1 MHYYCNIMKPTLIK
15 DLLTSAPDG
24 RDVTVCGWVRTK
36 RDSKNLVFIQV
47 NDGSCFANIQLTFDR
62 SNPQGANSENIE
74 NELKKINTGAS
85 IGAEGKIIPSPAS
98 GQAVEVTLMNITVL
112 GECNPEEYPL
122 QKNKMSMEYLREN
135 ATLRARTNTFG
146 AVFRVRNQMAFAV
159 HSFFQERGFQYI
171 NTPEITCSDCEG
183 AGEMFQVTT
192 LSLEKIA
199 EMGVKAGQGGMKI
212 EDAHKIVDYSKDFF
226 GRKASLTVSG
236 QLEAETLA
244 TALSRVYTFGPTFRA
259 ENSNTPRHLA
269 EFWMIEP
276 EMAFFDLDDDMD
288 LQEDFVKYLLNW
300 ALTKCRE
307 DLEFFDKR
315 IQPGLIAQL
324 ESVVNSKFVRI
335 SYTDAIK
342 ELEKHADKFE
352 FKPYWGCDI
361 ATEHERFL
369 TEQIFKCP
377 VMVYDYPK
385 EIKSFYMK
393 QNPDGKT
400 VRACDV
406 LVPGIG
412 ELNGGSEREEDYGKL
427 LQAIKDR
434 GMDESIYDWYLNLRK
449 FGTVPHS
456 GFGMG
461 FERLIRYVTGMENIR
476 DVIPYPRAPKLAD
489 F

>member
-1 MHYYCNIMKPTLIK
+1 MVPVLIK

-24 RDVTVCGWVRTK
+24 RKVTVCGWVRTV
-36 RDSKNLVFIQV
+36 RDSKGLVFIHV
-47 NDGSCFANIQLTFDR
+47 NDGSCFASIQLTFDR
-62 SNPQGANSENIE
+62 NNPSENADTSTIE
-74 NELKKINTGAS
+74 KELKKLSTGAS
-85 IGAEGKIIPSPAS
+85 LRAQGKLIESPAS
-98 GQAVEVTLMNITVL
+98 GQAVEVILENLECL
-112 GECNPEEYPL
+112 GEARPEEYPL

-135 ATLRARTNTFG
+135 AHLRARTNTFG
-146 AVFRVRNQMAFAV
+146 AVYRVRNQMAFAV
-159 HSFFQERGFQYI
+159 HSFFQERGFVYI
-171 NTPEITCSDCEG
+171 NAPEITCSDCEG

-199 EMGVKAGQGGMKI
+199 EMGVKAGAGGMKI
-212 EDAHKIVDYSKDFF
+212 QDAHKIVDYSKDFF
-226 GRKASLTVSG
+226 GKKASLTVSG

-276 EMAFFDLDDDMD
+276 EMAFYDLDDDMD
-288 LQEDFVKYLLNW
+288 IQEDFVRYLLNW
-300 ALTKCRE
+300 ALTKCRS

-315 IQPGLIAQL
+315 VQPGLIDAL
-324 ESVVNSKFVRI
+324 TKVAGAKFVRI
-335 SYTDAIK
+335 SYTDAIAR
-342 ELEKHADKFE
+342 LEEAEKNGAKFE
-352 FKPYWGCDI
+352 FKPQWGCDI
-361 ATEHERFL
+361 ATEHERYL
-369 TEQIFKCP
+369 TEKIFDGP
-377 VMVYDYPK
+377 VMVFNYPK

-393 QNPDGKT
+393 QNDDGKT
-400 VRACDV
+400 VKAVDV

-412 ELNGGSEREEDYGKL
+412 ELIGGSEREEDYGKL
-427 LQAIKDR
+427 LAEIKR
-434 GMDESIYDWYLNLRK
+434 RNMDETIYDWYLDLRK

-456 GFGMG
+456 GFGLG

>member
-1 MHYYCNIMKPTLIK
+1 MVPTLIK
-15 DLLTSAPDG
+15 DLLSSSPDG
-24 RDVTVCGWVRTK
+24 QVVKVCGWVRTV

-62 SNPQGANSENIE
+62 NSPLNNANVNNIE
-74 NELKKINTGAS
+74 ETLKKLNTGAS
-85 IGAEGKIIPSPAS
+85 VRAEGILIPSPAS
-98 GQAVEVTLMNITVL
+98 GQAVEVTLESIECL
-112 GECNPEEYPL
+112 GTCNPEEYPL

-135 ATLRARTNTFG
+135 AHLRARTNTFG
-146 AVFRVRNQMAFAV
+146 AVYRVRNQMAFAV

-171 NTPEITCSDCEG
+171 NAPEITCSDCEG

-192 LSLEKIA
+192 LSMEKIA
-199 EMGVKAGQGGMKI
+199 ELGVKAGIGGMKI

-226 GRKASLTVSG
+226 GKKASLTVSG

-276 EMAFFDLDDDMD
+276 EMAFFDLNDDMD
-288 LQEDFVKYLLNW
+288 IQEDFVKYLLNW
-300 ALTKCRE
+300 ALTKCRS

-315 IQPGLIAQL
+315 IQPGLIESL
-324 ESVVNSKFVRI
+324 EKVANAKFVRI
-335 SYTDAIK
+335 SYTEAIA
-342 ELEKHADKFE
+342 ELEKHSDKFE

-361 ATEHERFL
+361 ATEHEKFL
-369 TEQIFKCP
+369 TEQIYKCP
-377 VMVYDYPK
+377 VMVFNYPK

-393 QNPDGKT
+393 QNEDGKT
-400 VRACDV
+400 VKAVDV

-412 ELNGGSEREEDYGKL
+412 ELIGGSEREENYEKL
-427 LQAIKDR
+427 LAACKER
-434 GMDESIYDWYLNLRK
+434 NMDMSNYQWYLDLRR

-456 GFGMG
+456 GFGLG

-476 DVIPYPRAPKLAD
+476 DVIPYPRAPKSAD

>member
-1 MHYYCNIMKPTLIK
+1 MVPTLIK
-15 DLLTSAPDG
+15 DLLTQKAESQK
-24 RDVTVCGWVRTK
+24 VTVCGWVRTV

-62 SNPQGANSENIE
+62 NAPSNNANVNNIE
-74 NELKKINTGAS
+74 AELKKLNTGAS
-85 IGAEGKIIPSPAS
+85 VRAEGILVESPAS
-98 GQAVEVTLMNITVL
+98 GQAVEVTLENLTCL
-112 GECNPEEYPL
+112 GTCNPEEYPL
-122 QKNKMSMEYLREN
+122 QKNKMSMEYLRDN
-135 ATLRARTNTFG
+135 AHLRARTNTFG
-146 AVFRVRNQMAFAV
+146 AVYRVRNQMAFAV

-171 NTPEITCSDCEG
+171 NAPEITCSDCEG

-192 LSLEKIA
+192 LSMEKIA
-199 EMGVKAGQGGMKI
+199 ELGVKAGIGGMKI

-226 GRKASLTVSG
+226 GKKASLTVSG

-276 EMAFFDLDDDMD
+276 EMAFYNLEDDMD
-288 LQEDFVKYLLNW
+288 IQEDFVKYLLNW

-315 IQPGLIAQL
+315 IQPGLIESL
-324 ESVVNSKFVRI
+324 EKVANAKFVRI
-335 SYTDAIK
+335 SYTDAIA

-361 ATEHERFL
+361 ATEHERYL
-369 TEQIFKCP
+369 TEQIYKCP
-377 VMVYDYPK
+377 VMVYNYPK

-393 QNPDGKT
+393 QNEDGKT
-400 VRACDV
+400 VKAVDV

-412 ELNGGSEREEDYGKL
+412 ELIGGSEREEDYDKL
-427 LQAIKDR
+427 CAEIERR
-434 GMDESIYDWYLNLRK
+434 GMDKKIYDWYLDLRK

-456 GFGMG
+456 GFGLG

>member
-1 MHYYCNIMKPTLIK
+1 MVPVLIK

-24 RDVTVCGWVRTK
+24 RKVTVCGWVRTV
-36 RDSKNLVFIQV
+36 RDSKGLVFIHV
-47 NDGSCFANIQLTFDR
+47 NDGSCFASIQLTFDR
-62 SNPQGANSENIE
+62 NNPSENADTSTIE
-74 NELKKINTGAS
+74 KELKKLSTGAS
-85 IGAEGKIIPSPAS
+85 LRAQGKLIESPAS
-98 GQAVEVTLMNITVL
+98 GQAVEVILENLVCL
-112 GECNPEEYPL
+112 GEARPEEYPL

-135 ATLRARTNTFG
+135 AHLRARTNTFG
-146 AVFRVRNQMAFAV
+146 AVYRVRNQMAFAV
-159 HSFFQERGFQYI
+159 HSFFQERGFVYI
-171 NTPEITCSDCEG
+171 NAPEITCSDCEG

-199 EMGVKAGQGGMKI
+199 EMGVKAGAGGMKI
-212 EDAHKIVDYSKDFF
+212 QDAHKIVDYSKDFF
-226 GRKASLTVSG
+226 GKKASLTVSG

-276 EMAFFDLDDDMD
+276 EMAFYDLDDDMD
-288 LQEDFVKYLLNW
+288 IQEDFVRYLLNW
-300 ALTKCRE
+300 ALTKCRS

-315 IQPGLIAQL
+315 VQPGLIDAL
-324 ESVVNSKFVRI
+324 TKVAGAKFVRI
-335 SYTDAIK
+335 SYTDAIAR
-342 ELEKHADKFE
+342 LEEAEKNGAKFE
-352 FKPYWGCDI
+352 FKPQWGCDI
-361 ATEHERFL
+361 ATEHERYL
-369 TEQIFKCP
+369 TEKIFDGP
-377 VMVYDYPK
+377 VMVFNYPK

-393 QNPDGKT
+393 QNEDGKT
-400 VRACDV
+400 VKAVDV

-412 ELNGGSEREEDYGKL
+412 ELIGGSEREEDYGKL
-427 LQAIKDR
+427 LAEIKR
-434 GMDESIYDWYLNLRK
+434 RNMDETIYDWYLDLRK

-456 GFGMG
+456 GFGLG

>member
-1 MHYYCNIMKPTLIK
+1 MVPVLIK
-15 DLLTSAPDG
+15 NLLAASPDG
-24 RDVTVCGWVRTK
+24 QKVKVCGWVRTI

-62 SNPQGANSENIE
+62 NSPLNNANVNNIE
-74 NELKKINTGAS
+74 ETLKKLNTGAS
-85 IGAEGKIIPSPAS
+85 VRAEGILIPSPAS
-98 GQAVEVTLMNITVL
+98 GQAVEVTLESIECL
-112 GECNPEEYPL
+112 GTCNPEEYPL

-135 ATLRARTNTFG
+135 AHLRARTNTFG
-146 AVFRVRNQMAFAV
+146 AVYRVRNQMAFAV

-171 NTPEITCSDCEG
+171 NAPEITCSDCEG

-192 LSLEKIA
+192 LSMEKIA
-199 EMGVKAGQGGMKI
+199 ELGVKAGIGGMKI

-226 GRKASLTVSG
+226 GKKASLTVSG

-276 EMAFFDLDDDMD
+276 EMAFFDLNDDMD
-288 LQEDFVKYLLNW
+288 IQEDFVKYLLNW
-300 ALTKCRE
+300 ALTKCRS

-315 IQPGLIAQL
+315 IQPGLIESL
-324 ESVVNSKFVRI
+324 EKVANAKFVRI
-335 SYTDAIK
+335 SYTEAIA
-342 ELEKHADKFE
+342 ELEKHSDKFE

-361 ATEHERFL
+361 ATEHEKFL
-369 TEQIFKCP
+369 TEQIYKCP
-377 VMVYDYPK
+377 VMVFNYPK

-393 QNPDGKT
+393 QNDDGKT
-400 VRACDV
+400 VKAVDV

-412 ELNGGSEREEDYGKL
+412 ELIGGSEREENYEKL
-427 LQAIKDR
+427 LAACKER
-434 GMDESIYDWYLNLRK
+434 NMDMSNYQWYLDLRR

-456 GFGMG
+456 GFGLG

-476 DVIPYPRAPKLAD
+476 DVIPYPRAPKSAD